1 MGDTGVGASD
11 ASGALHSPEAPE
23 AVEENHPKEPAL
35 FLDPSLDW
43 GEGDPHT
50 QQPSLLGRTLVKGF
64 CRAQGLDGKSISWSI
79 PIMNLDSPLKG
90 PRNHS

>member
-1 MGDTGVGASD
+1 MGDPEGGSLD

-43 GEGDPHT
+43 GDGDPHT
-50 QQPSLLGRTLVKGF
+50 QQPSLLGRTLVKAF
-64 CRAQGLDGKSISWSI
+64 CRAQGLDGRCQREVLEKHI
-79 PIMNLDSPLKG
+79 LVYT
-90 PRNHS
+90 NHES